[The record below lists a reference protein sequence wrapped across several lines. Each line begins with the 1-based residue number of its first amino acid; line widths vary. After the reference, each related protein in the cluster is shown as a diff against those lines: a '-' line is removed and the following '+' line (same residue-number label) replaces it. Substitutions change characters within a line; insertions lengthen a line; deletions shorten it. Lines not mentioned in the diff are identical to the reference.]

1 MKSAKIYSINY
12 PRFNKDDYDNMILKL
27 TDECDADFII
37 KVTQMILYFQ
47 IIRQPKL
54 LRKKIIGKFIS
65 HS

>member
-1 MKSAKIYSINY
+1 
-12 PRFNKDDYDNMILKL
+12 MILKL